1 MALISILF
9 ILLLIFGT
17 PIVFS
22 LGIAASFTLVA
33 YDIPL
38 ALVAQRIYGGLDK
51 FTIMAIP
58 FFILTGI
65 IMEKGGIAKRII
77 DLATALVG
85 WITGSLYLVAV
96 VAGTGLAAI
105 SGSGS
110 ADTAAMSSMMLPE
123 MKKRNYNIDFAAAIM
138 ACSGSLGTIIPP
150 SIMMVVL
157 ATISNQSVGALFL
170 AGIVP
175 GLLCTLFLLMSGFIR
190 AKTNISESKDIHHFS
205 FIYLIKTFFKAIPA
219 LTLPVIIVGGIVGGI
234 FTPTEAASV
243 AVIAGLLISLFIYQ
257 EIKIKD
263 LPDIILKAAT
273 IASTVMLI
281 IATANIFSW
290 FIASQQIP
298 QKISD
303 FMLGFSD
310 SKIWFLVNVNLLLLL
325 IGMFMESISAILILV
340 PVLMPVAIA
349 FGVDPLHFG
358 LIIILNLSIGMIT
371 PPYGITLFVASSIA
385 ERSIIDVSKK
395 LLLPLSMMLLVLIL
409 ATYFP
414 KIALY
419 LPTTLLGYK

>member
-1 MALISILF
+1 MVLISILF

-175 GLLCTLFLLMSGFIR
+175 GLLCTLVLLMSGFIR
-190 AKTNISESKDIHHFS
+190 AKTNISESKDIHHF
-205 FIYLIKTFFKAIPA
+205 
-219 LTLPVIIVGGIVGGI
+219 
-234 FTPTEAASV
+234 
-243 AVIAGLLISLFIYQ
+243 
-257 EIKIKD
+257 
-263 LPDIILKAAT
+263 
-273 IASTVMLI
+273 
-281 IATANIFSW
+281 
-290 FIASQQIP
+290 
-298 QKISD
+298 
-303 FMLGFSD
+303 
-310 SKIWFLVNVNLLLLL
+310 
-325 IGMFMESISAILILV
+325 
-340 PVLMPVAIA
+340 
-349 FGVDPLHFG
+349 
-358 LIIILNLSIGMIT
+358 
-371 PPYGITLFVASSIA
+371 
-385 ERSIIDVSKK
+385 
-395 LLLPLSMMLLVLIL
+395 
-409 ATYFP
+409 
-414 KIALY
+414 
-419 LPTTLLGYK
+419 